1 MQIPSNL
8 DIRRLGRDP
17 MQSLSTFYTAVK
29 KFEHFQNQKCCPIL
43 TRKRAQQDKY
53 FGQKSPKL
61 FVQANNFKFLSTW
74 IS

>member
-1 MQIPSNL
+1 MQIPFNL
-8 DIRRLGRDP
+8 DILRLGRDP

-29 KFEHFQNQKCCPIL
+29 KLEHFQNQKFCPIL
-43 TRKRAQQDKY
+43 TRKRAQQDQF

-61 FVQANNFKFLSTW
+61 FVEANNCKFLSTW

>member
-29 KFEHFQNQKCCPIL
+29 KLKHFQNQNFCPIL
-43 TRKRAQQDKY
+43 TRKRAQQDQ
-53 FGQKSPKL
+53 FFCQKSPKL
-61 FVQANNFKFLSTW
+61 FVEALKC
-74 IS
+74 